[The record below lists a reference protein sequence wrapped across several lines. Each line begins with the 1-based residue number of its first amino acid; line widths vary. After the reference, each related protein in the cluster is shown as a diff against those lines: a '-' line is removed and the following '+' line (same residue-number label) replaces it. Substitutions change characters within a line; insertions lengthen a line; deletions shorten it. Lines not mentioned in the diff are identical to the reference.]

1 MLPIRPFQVDLETYK
16 NFEQRFAAVGLGF
29 ERLNDSL
36 EDEEE
41 SAKIICGEKR
51 FSIAINTV
59 DHEADIVEG
68 GVWLLDDGTMN
79 LTDDITSR
87 LDTVLGEEPSG
98 ITHGAKQL
106 LPDLRMTV
114 CVFRALRIVTKITV
128 WIFALVG
135 VYFIATNLLG

>member
-1 MLPIRPFQVDLETYK
+1 M
-16 NFEQRFAAVGLGF
+16 
-29 ERLNDSL
+29 
-36 EDEEE
+36 
-41 SAKIICGEKR
+41 
-51 FSIAINTV
+51 
-59 DHEADIVEG
+59 
-68 GVWLLDDGTMN
+68 LDDDTMN

-87 LDTVLGEEPSG
+87 LVTVLGEEPSG